1 MQSFEEILKNA
12 LITGKKLLT
21 ILESEDFELA
31 NEMTDEWGKTILSIF
46 SKEWNEEDIVA
57 QNYLVQELLV
67 LQDTLTKEAEKARE
81 KLSKLRQEQS
91 EKTKAASAYQQAGN
105 TFAD

>member
-1 MQSFEEILKNA
+1 MQTFEEILKNA
-12 LITGKKLLT
+12 LATGEKLLT
-21 ILESEDFELA
+21 VLEAEEFEVA

-46 SKEWNEEDIVA
+46 SKEWSEEDIVA
-57 QNYLVQELLV
+57 QNDLVQQLLA

-81 KLSKLRQEQS
+81 KLSKLRKEQS